1 MSSVMNQSPSF
12 NKALLII
19 DILLRFIHL
28 FMSFYLENFEVNSRY
43 HLIVFTKKSSQN
55 IIFKN
60 LSTFLIMS
68 KPLS

>member
-1 MSSVMNQSPSF
+1 MNQSPSF
-12 NKALLII
+12 NTALLIT

-28 FMSFYLENFEVNSRY
+28 FMSFYLENFKVNSRY

-60 LSTFLIMS
+60 LSTLLIFMS
-68 KPLS
+68 KPLF